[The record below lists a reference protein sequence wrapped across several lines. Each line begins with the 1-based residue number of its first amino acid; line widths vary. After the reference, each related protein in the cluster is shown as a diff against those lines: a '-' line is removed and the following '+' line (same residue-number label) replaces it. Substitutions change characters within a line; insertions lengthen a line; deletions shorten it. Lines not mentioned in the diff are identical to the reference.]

1 MSRMKLKAKYKYL
14 EQYKVVLKCELS
26 KCDDPEKEVELQ
38 NKIIGVERFQHEINN
53 KLQHG
58 KVW

>member
-1 MSRMKLKAKYKYL
+1 MNRIKLKAKYKYL
-14 EQYKVVLKCELS
+14 EQCKVALKCELS

-38 NKIIGVERFQHEINN
+38 NKIIGVERLQHEINY
-53 KLQHG
+53 KLQCG

>member
-14 EQYKVVLKCELS
+14 EQYKVALKCELS
-26 KCDDPEKEVELQ
+26 KCEDLEKEVELQ
-38 NKIIGVERFQHEINN
+38 NKIIGIERLQHEINY

-58 KVW
+58 RVW

>member
-1 MSRMKLKAKYKYL
+1 MSRVKLKAKYKYL
-14 EQYKVVLKCELS
+14 ENYKVMLKLELS

-38 NKIIGVERFQHEINN
+38 NKIIGIERLQHEINN